1 MHGDFTAFSDD
12 DRHAVFNLKGNRGA
26 RGSDDVAAG
35 GDFAALMQFRQRSVA
50 IANPSATGDFVDD
63 CGRRVGHVGS
73 VSGSYPR

>member
-1 MHGDFTAFSDD
+1 
-12 DRHAVFNLKGNRGA
+12 
-26 RGSDDVAAG
+26 
-35 GDFAALMQFRQRSVA
+35 LMQFRQRSVA